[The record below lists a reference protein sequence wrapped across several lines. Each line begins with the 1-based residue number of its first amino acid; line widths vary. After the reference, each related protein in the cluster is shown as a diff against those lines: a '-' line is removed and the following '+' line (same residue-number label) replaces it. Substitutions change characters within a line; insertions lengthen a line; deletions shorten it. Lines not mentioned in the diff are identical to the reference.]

1 MQVNSKNWIDGATK
15 QPLKHK
21 GANQTPS
28 LIVVH
33 YSVTRTVADAVAV
46 LNQRKLSYH
55 LFIAKDG
62 TLFQTRR
69 LTETAAHPGRSN
81 WKQTSGV
88 KDTSS
93 HQRGSIGICFM
104 NMGFAIPANNPASQT
119 HVGKLKYFP
128 NDQSM
133 QRWDKYT
140 DEQLQTCREAIE
152 AIGRKFS
159 ITEVVGHHDIA
170 IGGKF
175 DPGPQFDFDQ
185 SNRLAKAAP
194 ALGFKSSVRLKT
206 PGDTLSIRQEPSG
219 SSKKLGALDI
229 GDEVHIRSIVY
240 GGPSR
245 SISGGTSKKKR
256 WLTTW
261 ASVDVDGTGTHAGF
275 VHMGGLA
282 STPLVPHLQAK
293 LKQL

>member
-1 MQVNSKNWIDGATK
+1 MEVNSKNWIEGATE
-15 QPLKHK
+15 QPLDHK

-28 LIVVH
+28 LIAVH

-46 LNQRKLSYH
+46 LNKRKLSYH

-69 LTETAAHPGRSN
+69 LTETARHPGRSN
-81 WKQTSGV
+81 WKQQSGV
-88 KDTSS
+88 KDTLTL
-93 HQRGSIGICFM
+93 QRGSIGICFM

-128 NDQSM
+128 HDKSM

-140 DEQLQTCREAIE
+140 DEQLQSCRDAIE

-159 ITEVVGHHDIA
+159 ISEVVGHHDIA

-175 DPGPQFDFDQ
+175 DPGPQYDFDEA
-185 SNRLAKAAP
+185 NGLAQASP
-194 ALGFKSSVRLKT
+194 GMGFKTKVRLKT
-206 PGDTLSIRQEPSG
+206 PGDTLSIRQEPNG
-219 SSKKLGALDI
+219 DSKKLGALNI
-229 GDEVHIRSIVY
+229 GDELHIRSIVY
-240 GGPSR
+240 GGPKK
-245 SISGGTSKKKR
+245 SISGGTNKKKR

-261 ASVDVDGTGTHAGF
+261 ASVDVDGTDTHAGF
-275 VHMGGLA
+275 VHMGGLV
-282 STPLVPHLQAK
+282 STPLVPHLQARLKK
-293 LKQL
+293 L